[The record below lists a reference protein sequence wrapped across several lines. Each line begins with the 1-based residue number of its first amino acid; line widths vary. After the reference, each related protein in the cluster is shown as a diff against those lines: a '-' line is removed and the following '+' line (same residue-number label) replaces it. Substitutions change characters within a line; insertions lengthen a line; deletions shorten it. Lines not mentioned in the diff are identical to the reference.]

1 VAAPDAAL
9 EAGGVDD
16 NEVLLLSQEFAA
28 LGRELHGPGGDN
40 QAALVRMTQ
49 LVVKHLDWCTGATI
63 TVVRGQRGRSLA
75 TSDSV
80 AARADELQYE
90 LGEGP
95 CLRAAERD
103 VNYLLFDAADESR
116 WPRFCAALI
125 ETTPYRCVLSY
136 QLIAE
141 DSAALNLYADQP
153 GAFSDADIDLATVL
167 AAHTSSLVALHE
179 AEHQAANLVTALGS
193 SREIGAAIGVLMA
206 HRKITEDAAFALL
219 RVTSQA
225 LHRKVRD
232 IATEVLETGA
242 LPAAG
247 TDQ

>member
-1 VAAPDAAL
+1 M
-9 EAGGVDD
+9 DD

-28 LGRELHGPGGDN
+28 LGRELHGRGDD

-49 LVVKHLDWCTGATI
+49 LAVKHLDACTGATI
-63 TVVRGQRGRSLA
+63 TVVRGARGRSLA
-75 TSDSV
+75 TSDPA

-90 LGEGP
+90 LAEGP

-103 VNYLLFDAADESR
+103 ANYLLFDAAEESR

-125 ETTPYRCVLSY
+125 ETTVYRCVLSY

-141 DSAALNLYADQP
+141 DSAALNLYAEQA
-153 GAFSDADIDLATVL
+153 GAFTDADIDLATVL

-179 AEHQAANLVTALGS
+179 AEHHAANLETALES

-206 HRKITEDAAFALL
+206 HRKIPQDAAFALL
-219 RVTSQA
+219 REPAKPCTENSATSPPTSS
-225 LHRKVRD
+225 K
-232 IATEVLETGA
+232 
-242 LPAAG
+242 PAPCPIHP